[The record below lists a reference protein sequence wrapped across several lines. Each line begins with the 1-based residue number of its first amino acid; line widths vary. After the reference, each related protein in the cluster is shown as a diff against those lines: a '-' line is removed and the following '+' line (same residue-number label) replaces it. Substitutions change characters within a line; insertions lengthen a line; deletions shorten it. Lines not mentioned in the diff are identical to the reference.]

1 MKKFATLYLLIT
13 FTLSAGCE
21 SGSETAD
28 LILTNGK
35 LLLMDNEFSTADAL
49 AISGDRIVLVGSNE
63 EVLQLRGARTR
74 VINLDGRTASPGMI
88 ESHIHF
94 TQLGRR
100 IRQLFLNDTRSKE
113 EAIELVRQK
122 VNTLEEGEWVTGA
135 GWHTAAWDKSE

>member
-1 MKKFATLYLLIT
+1 MKKFASLYLLIAVM
-13 FTLSAGCE
+13 LSMGCE
-21 SGSETAD
+21 SKLETAD

-35 LLLMDNEFSTADAL
+35 LLIMDNEFSTADAL
-49 AISGDRIVLVGSNE
+49 AISGDRIVLVGSNDD
-63 EVLQLRGARTR
+63 VLQLRGTQTR
-74 VINLDGRTASPGMI
+74 VIDLDGRTASPGMI

-122 VNTLEEGEWVTGA
+122 VTALEEGEWVTGA
-135 GWHTAAWDKSE
+135 G